1 MANAPVKWVFVAKIG
16 VDKIKMIPF
25 TFLFHLPGFVV
36 LFWLLCK
43 RLHRAI
49 IAGAIAV
56 TKQGTIL
63 VLFVLFVR
71 VLFVIRQVV
80 TGACCCGRHY
90 TLIWLFRFHFL
101 QGAGVGFTGKDI
113 LA

>member
-1 MANAPVKWVFVAKIG
+1 MANAPVKWVFVAKVR

-43 RLHRAI
+43 RLLRAI
-49 IAGAIAV
+49 SAGAIAV

-63 VLFVLFVR
+63 VLFVH
-71 VLFVIRQVV
+71 VLFVIGQVV

-90 TLIWLFRFHFL
+90 TLVWLFRFHFL